1 MVSASDTGHLVFVEQ
16 LLDEALG
23 LGVELHEDDVGSV
36 DRQLKGRLPPG
47 DVLVEEELERKELV
61 SSSADS
67 LVALKLALEGCCLG
81 METAWP
87 FGRSLTESD

>member
-47 DVLVEEELERKELV
+47 DVLVEEELEIKEEKGT
-61 SSSADS
+61 S
-67 LVALKLALEGCCLG
+67 
-81 METAWP
+81 
-87 FGRSLTESD
+87 